1 MTVFSGSILFGKR
14 GCWPLVLDHV
24 GRFSDIVFHA
34 CMWCGFAPYR
44 RYRIQEGITKHDI
57 SDENRDGVPISRAA
71 RLKVAC
77 NYATEHQMRAPS
89 APIESDVLS
98 SSRVSRYDVA
108 DIISHKADRSY
119 SVATSGRRRRDI
131 FLDSFHSFFKLLYR
145 IINAD
150 VTTKEH

>member
-14 GCWPLVLDHV
+14 GCRPLVLDHV
-24 GRFSDIVFHA
+24 GRFSDIVFH
-34 CMWCGFAPYR
+34 
-44 RYRIQEGITKHDI
+44 
-57 SDENRDGVPISRAA
+57 
-71 RLKVAC
+71 AC

-131 FLDSFHSFFKLLYR
+131 FIDSFHSFFKLLYR